1 MSKFERLRE
10 LKPCDIEYFDLTGKK
25 FIGKVCEVFSGSLCD
40 IIILLGNIVLKFKCQ
55 LKDVNFDED
64 DGKTLLIKRTMD
76 VNLLGVEAADEI
88 KEIEQG
94 NNKLVYVEC
103 VKFNSSNLLEV
114 ILYNIG
120 DDINSINS
128 DINLST

>member
-25 FIGKVCEVFSGSLCD
+25 FIGKVCEVFSGSVCD

-76 VNLLGVEAADEI
+76 VNLLGE
-88 KEIEQG
+88 
-94 NNKLVYVEC
+94 
-103 VKFNSSNLLEV
+103 KF
-114 ILYNIG
+114 
-120 DDINSINS
+120 
-128 DINLST
+128 